1 MEDKQQ
7 VLVQDPLSLK
17 IDDKKFA
24 DVIQKRI
31 DASKKYFDDE
41 KHLKDRIEKNEKY
54 YFGRQVNPDELKS
67 YEGKWLDNVIWESEK
82 NIKAVALS
90 KLPDLIVKPGSDIEE
105 SKKAAED
112 LSKVID
118 TDIKRRER
126 RQVLALAFKH
136 LPVYFRG
143 VIKYRWDP
151 EVGENGDYVFEA
163 VHPKHIVVDHTSPS
177 NDQKDM
183 DFIAQELE
191 LSIKELVMR
200 FPDKKKEILAEA
212 QKDGVHADDKGEI
225 PEAQMATKVKVWE
238 IWFTWY
244 DKTENGEYE
253 RIEGVAWKY
262 YKEILKKIKNPN
274 WDWEGQ
280 KRTFK
285 YDVELKEDDVRDAMI
300 PMAEGQMNGEMMGMP
315 EMPGMRTET
324 LYNNYFESPEKPFI
338 FLNTELWGDG
348 PIDETSRVEQLV
360 LMQYTLDE
368 RGKVVAEKLRNR
380 TKHVFS
386 KEGGLK
392 AEDIEEMDLNDP
404 DEDILIDGDVN
415 KFHGTIPP
423 DLPSAQEFKDYEDT
437 RNRMFAKVGTFATR
451 GELQSDTATT
461 NQIGREADF
470 TRADDLVEETIN
482 YAAEKM
488 ARAVL
493 QMIKLRYTKEH
504 YVRILGDDG
513 NVIFQRV
520 HRDMIED
527 GMEVQVTASGTDKI
541 KAERR
546 AMDMAKMQL
555 IDPFTFYKD
564 IGASDPKGR
573 TEKLMLFMISPQ
585 EYMAKVVMGLKD
597 TNAMVDEL
605 NGPGGGQQAMM
616 DIEMMVQGQMP
627 PIPQNV
633 DAEYLQTLTDFMS
646 SQDFLN
652 LPPELQQQIGAFAQ
666 EVLAMVDQQVQAQG
680 QPAQQFGRAKGAGG
694 MGANMNPTA
703 GNTSNTA
710 TNAPQLAQ
718 GSVRNL

>member
-1 MEDKQQ
+1 MEENKDKIII
-7 VLVQDPLSLK
+7 QDPLSLD
-17 IDDKKFA
+17 IDDDKFA

-31 DASKKYFDDE
+31 EASKKYFDE
-41 KHLKDRIEKNEKY
+41 QKHLKDRVEKNEKY
-54 YFGRQVNPDELKS
+54 YFGRQIKPEEMKN

-90 KLPDLIVKPGSDIEE
+90 KLPDLIVKPGSDVED
-105 SKKAAED
+105 SKSAAEQ
-112 LSKVID
+112 LSKVVD

-151 EVGENGDYVFEA
+151 EIGENGDYIFEV

-191 LSIKELVMR
+191 LSIKEAIMR
-200 FPDKKKEILAEA
+200 FPDKKAEIIEA
-212 QKDGVHADDKGEI
+212 AKKDGVQADEKGDV

-253 RIEGVAWKY
+253 RVEGVAWKY
-262 YKEILKKIKNPN
+262 HNKILKKIKNPN
-274 WDWEGQ
+274 WDWKGQ

-285 YDVELKEDDVRDAMI
+285 YDVELKEEEVRDVTI
-300 PMAEGQMNGEMMGMP
+300 PMAEGMMQGEMV
-315 EMPGMRTET
+315 PGEIPGLRTET
-324 LYNNYFESPEKPFI
+324 FYNNYFESPEKPFI
-338 FLNTELWGDG
+338 FINSELWGDS

-360 LMQYTLDE
+360 LMQYTLDN
-368 RGKVVAEKLRNR
+368 RGKTIAEKLTQRI
-380 TKHVFS
+380 KHVFS

-392 AEDIEEMDLNDP
+392 AEDIEEMDLNNP
-404 DEDILIDGDVN
+404 DEDILVDGDVN
-415 KFHGTIPP
+415 KVHSSIPP
-423 DLPSAQEFKDYEDT
+423 EMPTAQEMKDYEDT
-437 RNRMFAKVGTFATR
+437 RNRMFAKAGTFATR
-451 GELQSDTATT
+451 GEVQTDVATS
-461 NQIGREADF
+461 NQIAREADF

-493 QMIKLRYTKEH
+493 QMIKLRYTEDH
-504 YVRILGDDG
+504 YARILGDDG
-513 NVIFQRV
+513 KVVFQRV
-520 HRDMIED
+520 HRDMVED

-546 AMDMAKMQL
+546 AMDMAKLQL

-573 TEKLMLFMISPQ
+573 TEKLMLFMSSPEQ
-585 EYMAKVVMGLKD
+585 YMAQVVMGLKD
-597 TNAMVDEL
+597 TNQMATAL

-616 DIEMMVQGQMP
+616 DIQMMTQGQMP
-627 PIPQNV
+627 PVPQNV
-633 DAEYLQTLTDFMS
+633 DAEYLDTLTEFMQS
-646 SQDFLN
+646 PEFQA
-652 LPPELQQQIGAFAQ
+652 LPPEVQAQIGQFAQQI
-666 EVLAMVDQQVQAQG
+666 LSMVDQQSQAQA
-680 QPAQQFGRAKGAGG
+680 QPGQQFGQPKGATGTPV
-694 MGANMNPTA
+694 NPSA
-703 GNTSNTA
+703 GNTSSVPTQ
-710 TNAPQLAQ
+710 APQLAQ
-718 GSVRNL
+718 GSPRNL